1 MALMGI
7 VKEVK
12 LDGDHVV
19 VFVETGSGPWV
30 TAVVSQA
37 SGVDFRPLPGDGV
50 ICDKIGADWV
60 VLALLVVSAEA
71 SGGEWRAFSRDASGN
86 VTGSL
91 HLKADGSVWVNNGT
105 DFVSLASKVNA
116 MFDLIDGIF
125 TTWTPPPTP
134 DSGAALKTA
143 WSAFAAGKQDVS
155 SSKLRS
161 D

>member
-12 LDGDHVV
+12 LDGDHVM
-19 VFVETGSGPWV
+19 VFVESGSGPGV
-30 TAVVSQA
+30 TAVVGQA

-50 ICDKIGADWV
+50 ICDKVGADWV

-71 SGGEWRAFSRDASGN
+71 GGGEWRAFSRDASGR

-91 HLKADGSVWVNNGT
+91 YLKADGSVQVNNGS
-105 DFVSLASKVNA
+105 DYVALATKVNA
-116 MFDLIDGIF
+116 MFDLIDGIING
-125 TTWTPPPTP
+125 WTPSPQ
-134 DSGAALKTA
+134 DGGAALKTA
-143 WSAFAAGKQDVS
+143 WGTAFAAGKQDVS